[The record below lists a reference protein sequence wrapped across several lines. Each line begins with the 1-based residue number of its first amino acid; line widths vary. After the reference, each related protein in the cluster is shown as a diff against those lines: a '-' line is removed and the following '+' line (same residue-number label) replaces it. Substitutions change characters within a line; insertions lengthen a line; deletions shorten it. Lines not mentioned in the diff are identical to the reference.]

1 MIITKIFVEIY
12 SFFSNKVAIKLKIFV
27 ETYKLYLG
35 NFFSKKVIILELLRE
50 YSSKMIVEPNK

>member
-12 SFFSNKVAIKLKIFV
+12 SFSSKKVAIKPKIFV

-35 NFFSKKVIILELLRE
+35 NFFSKKVAILGLLRE